1 MRAGNDENSQEAMK
15 RQFLRLTAIFGLALC
30 LPVSLPARNSV
41 DYRQMRNEIQIFEN
55 ILQTALKSE
64 FNHPL
69 ALVNEPKG
77 SYLPGYGVNFS
88 FLLNINRDELI
99 TPFGIKRLSPSTRT
113 RAEKMRLVRDM
124 ILKLLGEFGNA
135 LTQLSGEESFAVSAH
150 LEDRTA
156 LVPSQREAVLVFRVT
171 KKTLSDYSVRKI
183 DFRQFRDKVEVIEY

>member
-1 MRAGNDENSQEAMK
+1 MQRK
-15 RQFLRLTAIFGLALC
+15 FLTCTALFGLALC
-30 LPVSLPARNSV
+30 LPASLLARNSI
-41 DYRQMRNEIQIFEN
+41 DYRQMRNEIQMFEN

-88 FLLNINRDELI
+88 FLLNINRDEII

-135 LTQLSGEESFAVSAH
+135 LTQLSSEESFAVSAH